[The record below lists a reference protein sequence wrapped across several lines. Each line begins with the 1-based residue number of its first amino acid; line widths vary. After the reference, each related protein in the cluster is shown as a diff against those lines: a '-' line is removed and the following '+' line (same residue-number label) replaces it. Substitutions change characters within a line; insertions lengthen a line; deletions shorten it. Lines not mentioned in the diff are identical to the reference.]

1 MRKTTIAGLILLA
14 FCIACRFC
22 RPVADFY
29 AINVYPLIS
38 SVLSFVASALPV
50 SLEEIAVLG
59 FVLAFIIILVRAI
72 GKKKGFFRW
81 LGKVA
86 VLLMWLYVWFYMG
99 WGNNY
104 YRTGLYRRSGIERV
118 SYEQEEFNRFLAEF
132 TDGLNSAAAA
142 AGEYDRG
149 EVETEI
155 KTFYSERVSTCGYS
169 RLHSWQ
175 HVKRPL
181 LNPLFSAVGVKGFMG
196 PFFCESQVNLSL
208 LDFEYPFTLA
218 HEMGHLAGVTS
229 EAEANYWGFVFCR
242 DCPNAAVRYSG
253 YQAILPYVLSNAWNL
268 LPEDEFNAWKETV
281 CLKAREDYSASRQF
295 WIGKRVDWIDRFQS
309 RFYNLYL
316 RSNGISEGLK
326 DYFGVVEMI
335 MTMDASRPSVQQ

>member
-1 MRKTTIAGLILLA
+1 MTGERWRRK
-14 FCIACRFC
+14 
-22 RPVADFY
+22 
-29 AINVYPLIS
+29 
-38 SVLSFVASALPV
+38 
-50 SLEEIAVLG
+50 
-59 FVLAFIIILVRAI
+59 
-72 GKKKGFFRW
+72 
-81 LGKVA
+81 
-86 VLLMWLYVWFYMG
+86 
-99 WGNNY
+99 
-104 YRTGLYRRSGIERV
+104 
-118 SYEQEEFNRFLAEF
+118 
-132 TDGLNSAAAA
+132 
-142 AGEYDRG
+142 
-149 EVETEI
+149 
-155 KTFYSERVSTCGYS
+155 S

-175 HVKRPL
+175 HVKRP
-181 LNPLFSAVGVKGFMG
+181 
-196 PFFCESQVNLSL
+196 L

-295 WIGKRVDWIDRFQS
+295 WIGKRVGWIDRFQS

>member
-1 MRKTTIAGLILLA
+1 MAQSDVLKEIVDEVKSKPVTTKEAQSRYEEAGMSRRKAKRKAKELGANWWLDTDIIDMEMLA
-14 FCIACRFC
+14 QAR
-22 RPVADFY
+22 
-29 AINVYPLIS
+29 
-38 SVLSFVASALPV
+38 
-50 SLEEIAVLG
+50 
-59 FVLAFIIILVRAI
+59 
-72 GKKKGFFRW
+72 
-81 LGKVA
+81 
-86 VLLMWLYVWFYMG
+86 
-99 WGNNY
+99 NN
-104 YRTGLYRRSGIERV
+104 L
-118 SYEQEEFNRFLAEF
+118 
-132 TDGLNSAAAA
+132 
-142 AGEYDRG
+142 
-149 EVETEI
+149 
-155 KTFYSERVSTCGYS
+155 
-169 RLHSWQ
+169 
-175 HVKRPL
+175 
-181 LNPLFSAVGVKGFMG
+181 
-196 PFFCESQVNLSL
+196 NLSL

-242 DCPNAAVRYSG
+242 DCLNAAVRYSG

-295 WIGKRVDWIDRFQS
+295 WIGKRVGWIDSFQS